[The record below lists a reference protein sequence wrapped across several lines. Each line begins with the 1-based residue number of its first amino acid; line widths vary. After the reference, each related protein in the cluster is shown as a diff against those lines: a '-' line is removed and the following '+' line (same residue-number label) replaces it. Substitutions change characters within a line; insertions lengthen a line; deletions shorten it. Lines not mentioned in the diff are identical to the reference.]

1 MFKGISFLTKFLAL
15 ENLSSISPFSM
26 VDFNRIRGISLSTLP
41 NLQFPIL
48 TGVAA
53 AEPIKY
59 PCCPHIENS

>member
-41 NLQFPIL
+41 NLRFPIL
-48 TGVAA
+48 TDVAA

-59 PCCPHIENS
+59 PCCSHIENS